1 MKQISFAIE
10 AYDQYGIMR
19 NKWRDIV
26 SYEKACQIADLLMG
40 IRSDYIY
47 KIKRIEYIE
56 EVMPWPNH

>member
-26 SYEKACQIADLLMG
+26 SYEKACQIVDLLMG

-56 EVMPWPNH
+56 EVMPWPSR

>member
-26 SYEKACQIADLLMG
+26 SYERACQIADLLMG
-40 IRSDYIY
+40 IKSDYIY

-56 EVMPWPNH
+56 EVMPWPSH

>member
-10 AYDQYGIMR
+10 AYNHNGIMR
-19 NKWRDIV
+19 DKWRDIV
-26 SYEKACQIADLLMG
+26 SYEKACQIADLLRS
-40 IRSDYIY
+40 IRSDHIY